1 MPGGASPPSLALVSF
16 AVQVS
21 MQTRP
26 HFAVSVPIIL
36 TTVALLAVSLP
47 TARAAKVDPM
57 QALRAEFMLANSE
70 CVIKTALW
78 QTI

>member
-1 MPGGASPPSLALVSF
+1 
-16 AVQVS
+16 
-21 MQTRP
+21 
-26 HFAVSVPIIL
+26 VPIIL

-47 TARAAKVDPM
+47 TARAAKVDSM